1 MTISE
6 NNTTHTYCGASG
18 SSLANL
24 QQRVAIIGSPP
35 LLDVIWRTQGTQNSN
50 NRDWAELLLH
60 DVYYHSQSRIHRS
73 TKTTVARPQLTG
85 SEEPATRAK

>member
-1 MTISE
+1 M
-6 NNTTHTYCGASG
+6 SG

-35 LLDVIWRTQGTQNSN
+35 LLDVIWRTQGTRNIKN

-73 TKTTVARPQLTG
+73 TLTTVA
-85 SEEPATRAK
+85 